1 MQKQL
6 NPSEEIDTLLHQSL
20 RLHQENQVPKAILG
34 YQKVLKHQ
42 PNHADALNLM
52 GIAHLDQNKPKNALD
67 FFNEALKADPT
78 FKEAYLHSGLALQR
92 LNQHQEAIN
101 CFKQVLSLSPRH
113 IESWLNLGNSYYA
126 LAQYQDASHA
136 YEETL
141 RLSPQ
146 HPFALTNLAN
156 TLHQL
161 GQTEKAVELLLNI
174 SQELN
179 TPEQLP
185 TALHYINH
193 ALHIAPQKLD
203 LLFYRG
209 TLFFRQ
215 QRYTEALNDLDQL
228 LTYMPDNGDV
238 LSQKGV
244 VLQAMRHYEEA
255 LSCYQQVLRKEPHRG
270 FTLLNT
276 AKSLHELG
284 RFKESLKIYEIALPH
299 CTNIPT
305 ALFSYALSLLLT
317 GNFKKG
323 WAYYENRWYLGYLK
337 TNKPHFEQAMWL
349 NDFPLQNRTILIEAE
364 QGTGDII
371 QFCRLLEPI
380 KQKGAHVILRVPTSL
395 KNVLKSLKS
404 VDQLIDPNDP
414 LPAFD
419 CYCPLMSLPLAL
431 GIDLHTL
438 TSTTLKSYLSVDPIY
453 LDKWRPH
460 FDTKKPIKIGI
471 CWSGNQEFGD
481 DDIRS
486 IPFSL
491 FSQITIPN
499 VEFFCLQKEIH
510 PTDLND
516 FNEYTKTNPKFHFLG
531 NELNDY
537 SDTAALIHF
546 LDLIITVDTGVAHLS
561 CALGKPTWILLSFVP
576 DWRWLLNRD
585 DSPWYPSARLFRQ
598 TKTKQWEDSIHQ
610 IKNELSIL
618 ASILS

>member
-6 NPSEEIDTLLHQSL
+6 THTEEIDALLHKSL
-20 RLHQENQVPKAILG
+20 RLHQENHVPKAILG
-34 YQKVLKHQ
+34 YQKVLKHH

-52 GIAHLDQNKPKNALD
+52 GIAHLDQNKPKNALN
-67 FFNEALKADPT
+67 FFKDALQADPT

-92 LNQHQEAIN
+92 LNQHQEALDY
-101 CFKQVLSLSPRH
+101 FKQALSLSPH
-113 IESWLNLGNSYYA
+113 QIECWLNLGNSHYA
-126 LAQYQDASHA
+126 LAQYQDAANA

-146 HPFALTNLAN
+146 HPIALSNLAN
-156 TLHQL
+156 ALHQL
-161 GQTEKAVELLLNI
+161 GQTEKATELLLNA

-179 TPEQLP
+179 SPKQLP
-185 TALHYINH
+185 TALHHINH

-215 QRYTEALNDLDQL
+215 QRYVEALNDLDQL
-228 LTYMPDNGDV
+228 LTYMPDNCDV

-244 VLQAMRHYEEA
+244 VLQAMRRYEEA
-255 LSCYQQVLRKEPHRG
+255 ISCYQQALKKEPHRG
-270 FTLLNT
+270 FALLNT

-284 RFKESLKIYEIALPH
+284 RFTESLKAYETALPH
-299 CTNIPT
+299 CTTIPT
-305 ALFSYALSLLLT
+305 ALFNYALSLLLT

-323 WAYYENRWYLGYLK
+323 WAYYENRWHLGYLEK
-337 TNKPHFEQAMWL
+337 NKPHFEQPMWL
-349 NDFPLQNRTILIEAE
+349 NDFSIQDKTILIETE

-371 QFCRLLEPI
+371 QFCRFLEPL
-380 KQKGAHVILRVPTSL
+380 KQKGAHVILRAPASL
-395 KNVLKSLKS
+395 KNVLKPLKNI
-404 VDQLIDPNDP
+404 DQLIDFNEP

-431 GIDLHTL
+431 DINLPTL
-438 TSTTLKSYLSVDPIY
+438 TSTTTKSYLSVDSIY
-453 LDKWRPH
+453 LNKWRSR
-460 FDTKKPIKIGI
+460 FNTKKQIRIGI
-471 CWSGNQEFGD
+471 CWSGNNQFGD
-481 DDIRS
+481 NDIRS

-491 FSQITIPN
+491 FSQINTPN
-499 VEFFCLQKEIH
+499 VEFFCLQKELRT
-510 PTDLND
+510 TDLND
-516 FNEYTKTNPKFHFLG
+516 FNEYAKTHPKLHFLG
-531 NELNDY
+531 NDLNDY

-561 CALGKPTWILLSFVP
+561 CALGKPTWILLPFVP
-576 DWRWLLNRD
+576 DWRWLLERD

-598 TKTKQWEDSIHQ
+598 TKANQWEDPIHQ

-618 ASILS
+618 ATILS